1 MTKRFGNTNQKVEY
15 YVVDENLK
23 IIEKFRLKSTAIYYV
38 TKEKEWLSGKL
49 EILPIEVY
57 KYKKL
62 ERKEELKRLKND
74 I

>member
-1 MTKRFGNTNQKVEY
+1 MTKRYGNTNQKVEY
-15 YVVDENLK
+15 YIVDENLK

-38 TKEKEWLSGKL
+38 TKERERFSGKL

-62 ERKEELKRLKND
+62 EKKEELKRQKDD